1 MSQGRQ
7 EKESAYRPLDR
18 AADSLLW
25 GKMKVEGKLD
35 ISGYTDKKGQKR
47 MTFGILPDTYGL
59 L

>member
-7 EKESAYRPLDR
+7 EKKSAYRPPDR

-35 ISGYTDKKGQKR
+35 ISGHTDKKGQKR
-47 MTFGILPDTYGL
+47 MTFRILADTYGL